1 MSVTTTITCDRCHN
15 EYNNNQMFTVN
26 VTLRPG
32 AGHTYCHEDK
42 SLWNTD
48 WCQSCCE
55 QMGLKIIKQYPP
67 VTPAP
72 KPPTFEDLIREIVQD
87 VIDNNNP

>member
-15 EYNNNQMFTVN
+15 EYDNNQMFTVN

-32 AGHTYCHEDK
+32 AGHTYCQEEK
-42 SLWNTD
+42 SLWHAD

-55 QMGLKIIKQYPP
+55 QMGLKKQYPP

-72 KPPTFEDLIREIVQD
+72 KPPTVEDLIREVTQN
-87 VIDNNNP
+87 VTYNNKP